1 MSKRNKFVLASVAVF
16 LVITITYTL
25 LCDSNNLLITAII
38 ILAILCI
45 VAFVHLTRFSRKLK
59 DLGISSIKWYS
70 PELLL
75 LILYV
80 VMLIAGLILIYTDS
94 IPTILTPQEQMIR
107 DVYVNNGTKVD
118 VIIVG
123 QYDATN
129 SFDDTSQQTIV
140 QYINSEGNV
149 VDAIVEMAANTSLTD
164 NYERISAYVLPNNP
178 NVVYIMVEDT
188 RLDTTGYCLCLS
200 AMLLL
205 IITLVI
211 HHRQVYKT
219 EQQIEVL

>member
-1 MSKRNKFVLASVAVF
+1 MSKRNKLVLALVAVF

-140 QYINSEGNV
+140 QYINNEGNV

-164 NYERISAYVLPNNP
+164 NYERISAYILSNNP

-211 HHRQVYKT
+211 RHRQVYKT